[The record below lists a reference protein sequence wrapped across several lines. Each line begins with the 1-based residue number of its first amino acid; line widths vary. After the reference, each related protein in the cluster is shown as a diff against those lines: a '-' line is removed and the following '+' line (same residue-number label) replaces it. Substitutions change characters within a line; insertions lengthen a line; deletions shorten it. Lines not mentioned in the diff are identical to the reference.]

1 MAASRQVADLRTCLD
16 KLDADLFNLGPRPE
30 EMTALE
36 RLLCLCLQG
45 DAALSVAEKAV
56 RTLRNRY
63 GNWSEVRVARHF
75 EIRDV
80 LKAGRVADAE
90 DRATRAQEYLRR
102 VFGLQNHLELDWLY
116 DATSERRS
124 RMLNQLTMAPL
135 HSAAVL
141 DLDAWERD
149 EPLPIDKDLKRVLG
163 RLGLVKANPKE
174 AEVRELLEPIFEGD
188 GLYSNFVKLRV
199 LADLGADPRN
209 PQSRGAQALQTLWD
223 ESKSRAQKVFAQ
235 AAAELGLPLSPAMA
249 KMAGKLAAPKPE
261 AKPAA
266 KVTKKKAA
274 SKPEAETVKSEMAT
288 AEKSA
293 PSKSTPAKKAPAKKA
308 AKKKVAKKKVA
319 KKASKKKARSK

>member
-45 DAALSVAEKAV
+45 ESALSVAEKAV

-75 EIRDV
+75 EIRDA

-90 DRATRAQEYLRR
+90 ERATLAQEYLRR

-174 AEVRELLEPIFEGD
+174 AEVRELLEPLFEGD
-188 GLYSNFVKLRV
+188 TLYTNFVKLRV
-199 LADLGADPRN
+199 LAELGADPRN
-209 PQSRGAQALQTLWD
+209 PQSRGALALQKLW
-223 ESKSRAQKVFAQ
+223 EERKSRSLKGFAT
-235 AAAELGLPLSPAMA
+235 AAVELGVPLSPALVKA
-249 KMAGKLAAPKPE
+249 AGKIAEPSEP
-261 AKPAA
+261 KPAA
-266 KVTKKKAA
+266 KATPKKAA
-274 SKPEAETVKSEMAT
+274 KKAPAKAAKAEPAKAAKKAT
-288 AEKSA
+288 KKAAAKKA
-293 PSKSTPAKKAPAKKA
+293 PAKKAPAKKA
-308 AKKKVAKKKVA
+308 AKKKVAKKK
-319 KKASKKKARSK
+319 ASKKKASSS

>member
-16 KLDADLFNLGPRPE
+16 KLDADLFLLGPRPE

-116 DATSERRS
+116 DATSERRA
-124 RMLNQLTMAPL
+124 RMLNQLTMAPM
-135 HSAAVL
+135 HAAAVL

-188 GLYSNFVKLRV
+188 GLYTNFVKLRM

-209 PQSRGAQALQTLWD
+209 PQSRGAQALQTLW
-223 ESKSRAQKVFAQ
+223 EERKSRSLKAFAQ
-235 AAAELGLPLSPAMA
+235 AAGILGLPLSPAMA
-249 KMAGKLAAPKPE
+249 KTAGKLPVAEPEPKP
-261 AKPAA
+261 APA
-266 KVTKKKAA
+266 KKKAA
-274 SKPEAETVKSEMAT
+274 SKEAGEAAKAETSEKKA
-288 AEKSA
+288 S
-293 PSKSTPAKKAPAKKA
+293 AKKAPAKKA
-308 AKKKVAKKKVA
+308 AKKKAAKKKVA
-319 KKASKKKARSK
+319 KKAAKKATKKKASSQ

>member
-80 LKAGRVADAE
+80 LKAGRVAEAE
-90 DRATRAQEYLRR
+90 ERATRAQEYLRR

-116 DATSERRS
+116 DATSERRA

-188 GLYSNFVKLRV
+188 GLYTNFVKLRV

-209 PQSRGAQALQTLWD
+209 PQSRGAQALQTLW
-223 ESKSRAQKVFAQ
+223 EERKSRAQKAFAQ

-249 KMAGKLAAPKPE
+249 KMAGKLAPSQPE
-261 AKPAA
+261 SKPAA
-266 KVTKKKAA
+266 KAAKKKAV
-274 SKPEAETVKSEMAT
+274 SKAKAAPAN
-288 AEKSA
+288 AEKA
-293 PSKSTPAKKAPAKKA
+293 PAEQAEPAKKAPVKKA
-308 AKKKVAKKKVA
+308 AKKKAAKKKVA
-319 KKASKKKARSK
+319 KKASKKKASTK

>member
-16 KLDADLFNLGPRPE
+16 KLDADRFLLGPRPE

-56 RTLRNRY
+56 RILRSRY

-80 LKAGRVADAE
+80 LKVGRVAEAE
-90 DRATRAQEYLRR
+90 ERATRAQEYLRR

-116 DATSERRS
+116 DATSERRA

-209 PQSRGAQALQTLWD
+209 PQSRGAQALQTLWG
-223 ESKSRAQKVFAQ
+223 ERKSRSQKAFAQ
-235 AAAELGLPLSPAMA
+235 AAAVLGVPLSPAMA
-249 KMAGKLAAPKPE
+249 KTAGKLPVVEPE
-261 AKPAA
+261 AKPVAA
-266 KVTKKKAA
+266 RATKKKAQ
-274 SKPEAETVKSEMAT
+274 SKAESAPTK
-288 AEKSA
+288 AEKA
-293 PSKSTPAKKAPAKKA
+293 TTEKKAPAKKA
-308 AKKKVAKKKVA
+308 PVKKATKKKTAKKKVA
-319 KKASKKKARSK
+319 KKAAKKATKKKASSH

>member
-90 DRATRAQEYLRR
+90 ERATRAQEYLRR

-116 DATSERRS
+116 DATSERRA

-209 PQSRGAQALQTLWD
+209 PQSRGAQALQTLWA
-223 ESKSRAQKVFAQ
+223 ESKSRGQKAFAQ

-249 KMAGKLAAPKPE
+249 KLAGKLAPAEPE

-266 KVTKKKAA
+266 KAAKKKAA
-274 SKPEAETVKSEMAT
+274 SKKAT
-288 AEKSA
+288 
-293 PSKSTPAKKAPAKKA
+293 STKAPAKKA
-308 AKKKVAKKKVA
+308 TAKKATKKKATKKKVA
-319 KKASKKKARSK
+319 KKASKKKASSK